1 MGKFHRLETRR
12 LLKELDYIKSDFD
25 CKSEMVSDADSRF
38 MFELDSFLERN
49 AKLKEFFEKDL
60 DKKIDEIFIDRS
72 MDATESI
79 FEEDSWMNIPETE
92 TDKKIKK
99 IYREIAKKTHP
110 DKVSDKR
117 LNDFY
122 IQAGYMYVDKDI
134 AGIYH
139 ICDQLEIDY
148 EFGEEETE
156 IINYKIA
163 VLKDRISFLES
174 TFSWKWHNAENSNDK
189 NQIILDYI
197 KTKII

>member
-12 LLKELDYIKSDFD
+12 LLKELDYIKSDLD
-25 CKSEMVSDADSRF
+25 CKSEMVSDADIRF

-60 DKKIDEIFIDRS
+60 DKKIDEIFIDRF

-79 FEEDSWMNIPETE
+79 FEEDSLINISETK

-99 IYREIAKKTHP
+99 VYREIAKKTHP
-110 DKVSDKR
+110 DKVSDRR

-122 IQAGYMYVDKDI
+122 IQAGYMYAEKDI

-156 IINYKIA
+156 IINSKIA

>member
-72 MDATESI
+72 MDSTESI
-79 FEEDSWMNIPETE
+79 FEEDSWMNMPETE

-122 IQAGYMYVDKDI
+122 IQAGYMYAEKDI

-174 TFSWKWHNAENSNDK
+174 TFSWKWHNAENYNDK

>member
-25 CKSEMVSDADSRF
+25 CKSEMVSDADIRF

>member
-60 DKKIDEIFIDRS
+60 DRKIDEIFIDRS
-72 MDATESI
+72 MDATESL
-79 FEEDSWMNIPETE
+79 FEEDSWMNMSETE

-122 IQAGYMYVDKDI
+122 IQAGYMYTEKDI

-139 ICDQLEIDY
+139 ICDQIEIDY

-156 IINYKIA
+156 IINSKIA
-163 VLKDRISFLES
+163 VLKERISFLES

>member
-49 AKLKEFFEKDL
+49 AKLKEFFENDL
-60 DKKIDEIFIDRS
+60 GKKIEEIFIDRS
-72 MDATESI
+72 MDATEAL
-79 FEEDSWMNIPETE
+79 FEEDSWINMPETE
-92 TDKKIKK
+92 TDRKLKK

-122 IQAGYMYVDKDI
+122 IQAGYMYAEKDI

>member
-25 CKSEMVSDADSRF
+25 CKREMVSDADNRF

-49 AKLKEFFEKDL
+49 AKLKEFFENDL
-60 DKKIDEIFIDRS
+60 GKKIEEIFIDRS
-72 MDATESI
+72 MDTTEAL
-79 FEEDSWMNIPETE
+79 FEEDSWINMPETE
-92 TDKKIKK
+92 TDRKIKK

-156 IINYKIA
+156 IINSKIA

>member
-12 LLKELDYIKSDFD
+12 LLKELDYIKSDFE
-25 CKSEMVSDADSRF
+25 CKSEMVSDADTRF
-38 MFELDSFLERN
+38 MIELDYFLERN
-49 AKLKEFFEKDL
+49 AKLKEFFENDL
-60 DKKIDEIFIDRS
+60 GKKIEEIFIDRS
-72 MDATESI
+72 MDATEAL
-79 FEEDSWMNIPETE
+79 FEEDSWINMPETE
-92 TDKKIKK
+92 TDRKLKK

-122 IQAGYMYVDKDI
+122 IQVGYMYVEKDI

-139 ICDQLEIDY
+139 ICDQLEIEY
-148 EFGEEETE
+148 EVGEEETE
-156 IINYKIA
+156 IINSKIA

>member
-25 CKSEMVSDADSRF
+25 CKSEMVSDADIRF

-122 IQAGYMYVDKDI
+122 IQAGYMYAEKDI

>member
-25 CKSEMVSDADSRF
+25 CKSEMVSDADIRF

-99 IYREIAKKTHP
+99 
-110 DKVSDKR
+110 
-117 LNDFY
+117 
-122 IQAGYMYVDKDI
+122 
-134 AGIYH
+134 
-139 ICDQLEIDY
+139 
-148 EFGEEETE
+148 
-156 IINYKIA
+156 
-163 VLKDRISFLES
+163 
-174 TFSWKWHNAENSNDK
+174 W
-189 NQIILDYI
+189 
-197 KTKII
+197 

>member
-12 LLKELDYIKSDFD
+12 LIKELDYIKSDFD
-25 CKSEMVSDADSRF
+25 CKCEMVSDADSRF

-49 AKLKEFFEKDL
+49 ARLKEFFEKTL

-72 MDATESI
+72 MDATESL
-79 FEEDSWMNIPETE
+79 FEEDSWMNMPETE

-110 DKVSDKR
+110 DKVSDKK

-122 IQAGYMYVDKDI
+122 IQAGYMYAERDI
-134 AGIYH
+134 VGIYN
-139 ICDQLEIDY
+139 ICEQLEIDY

-156 IINYKIA
+156 IINSKI
-163 VLKDRISFLES
+163 VILKDRISFLES
-174 TFSWKWHNAENSNDK
+174 TFSWKWNNAKNSNDK

>member
-60 DKKIDEIFIDRS
+60 DKKIDGIFIDRS

-122 IQAGYMYVDKDI
+122 IQAGYMYADKDI

>member
-60 DKKIDEIFIDRS
+60 DKKIDEIFIDLS
-72 MDATESI
+72 MDTTESI

-122 IQAGYMYVDKDI
+122 IQAGYMYVEKDI